1 MDRYCKR
8 TGNNVPDII
17 IVLLQVCLWQH
28 KLPLSSDNDDFYVLQ
43 DCVLISAMFSLL
55 QLEADP
61 SKCVAEGPGI
71 RSAET
76 NSTTTFTVSV
86 KDHLNKPCTHPHQLT
101 TTLRSLVD
109 GSVVETTQT
118 SKDEATYEV
127 QYTATQRG
135 RHQLSVGVKGVEIHG
150 SPFAVFIKI
159 PPTQLGT
166 PVQVIRGL
174 KWPRCIAINSDSEL
188 IVIELISHKISVY
201 TTRGEKKHEFGS
213 CGEGKGEFKHPTGV
227 AVDKSDGCIFVADS
241 SNNRIQKFTRD
252 GHFMKLVGGLKR
264 GSGPMQF
271 NGPWSLKLNNN
282 KLYVCDT
289 CNHRIQVFD
298 TELNYITSIGGGEGS
313 GPGQFN
319 EPCDVSFDDSS
330 MLHVT
335 DHFNHR
341 IQVLDHN
348 GEYVREYGQ
357 GGSDLGQLNGP
368 VFIHVD
374 HDYVYVSERL
384 NHCVSVF
391 TTSGRFVHTI
401 GRRGSGPGELRGPLG
416 VVVDTDGFVYVC
428 DYGNNRVQIF

>member
-1 MDRYCKR
+1 M
-8 TGNNVPDII
+8 
-17 IVLLQVCLWQH
+17 
-28 KLPLSSDNDDFYVLQ
+28 
-43 DCVLISAMFSLL
+43 

-118 SKDEATYEV
+118 SKDEATYDV

-135 RHQLSVGVKGVEIHG
+135 RHQLSVAVNGVEIHG
-150 SPFAVFIKI
+150 SPFAVFIKM

-166 PVQVIRGL
+166 PVQVIRGM
-174 KWPRCIAINSDSEL
+174 KGPYCIAINSDSEL
-188 IVIELISHKISVY
+188 IVSECYSHKISVY
-201 TTRGEKKHEFGS
+201 TRRGGKKHEFGS
-213 CGEGKGEFKHPTGV
+213 CGEGKGEFKHPNGV

-241 SNNRIQKFTRD
+241 SNHRIQKFTRD
-252 GHFMKLVGGLKR
+252 GHFMKLVGGPMS
-264 GSGPMQF
+264 GSRPMQF
-271 NGPWSLKLNNN
+271 NNPCRLKLNNN
-282 KLYVCDT
+282 KLYVCDSS
-289 CNHRIQVFD
+289 NHRIQVFD

-319 EPCDVSFDDSS
+319 QPRDVSFDDSS
-330 MLHVT
+330 MLHVA
-335 DHFNHR
+335 DYYNHR
-341 IQVLDHN
+341 IQVLDQD
-348 GEYVREYGQ
+348 GKYVREYGQ

-368 VFIHVD
+368 AYIHVD
-374 HDYVYVSERL
+374 HDYVYVSEL
-384 NHCVSVF
+384 NNHCVSVF
-391 TTSGRFVHTI
+391 TTSGRFVRTI
-401 GRRGSGPGELRGPLG
+401 GKRGRGPGELRDPRG

-428 DYGNNRVQIF
+428 DKRNKRVQIF

>member
-1 MDRYCKR
+1 M
-8 TGNNVPDII
+8 
-17 IVLLQVCLWQH
+17 L
-28 KLPLSSDNDDFYVLQ
+28 
-43 DCVLISAMFSLL
+43 SLL

-135 RHQLSVGVKGVEIHG
+135 RHQLSVAVNCVEIHG
-150 SPFAVFIKI
+150 SPFAVFIKT

-174 KWPRCIAINSDSEL
+174 NGPYCIAINSDSEL
-188 IVIELISHKISVY
+188 IVSEHASHKIFVY
-201 TTRGEKKHEFGS
+201 TRRGEKKHEFGS
-213 CGEGKGEFKHPTGV
+213 YGKGKGEFKYPSGV
-227 AVDKSDGCIFVADS
+227 AVDKSDGCIFVADI

-252 GHFMKLVGGLKR
+252 GHFMKLVGGPMSV
-264 GSGPMQF
+264 SGPMQF
-271 NGPWSLKLNNN
+271 NGPRGLKLYNN
-282 KLYVCDT
+282 KLYVCDSY
-289 CNHRIQVFD
+289 NNRIQVFD

-313 GPGQFN
+313 ASGPGQFN
-319 EPCDVSFDDSS
+319 QPCDVSIDDSS
-330 MLHVT
+330 MLHVA
-335 DHFNHR
+335 DCNNHR
-341 IQVLDHN
+341 IQVLDQD
-348 GEYVREYGQ
+348 GKYVREYGQ
-357 GGSDLGQLNGP
+357 RGSDLGQLKDP
-368 VFIHVD
+368 AFIHVD
-374 HDYVYVSERL
+374 HDYVYVSEL
-384 NHCVSVF
+384 NNHCVSVF

-401 GRRGSGPGELRGPLG
+401 GRHGSGPGELRYPCG

-428 DYGNNRVQIF
+428 DYYNDRVQIF

>member
-1 MDRYCKR
+1 M
-8 TGNNVPDII
+8 
-17 IVLLQVCLWQH
+17 
-28 KLPLSSDNDDFYVLQ
+28 
-43 DCVLISAMFSLL
+43 M
-55 QLEADP
+55 EADP

-86 KDHLNKPCTHPHQLT
+86 KDHLNKPCTRPHQLT

-135 RHQLSVGVKGVEIHG
+135 RHQLSVAVNGVEIHG
-150 SPFAVFIKI
+150 SPFAVFIKT

-166 PVQVIRGL
+166 PVQVIRGM
-174 KWPRCIAINSDSEL
+174 KSPYCIAINSDSEL
-188 IVIELISHKISVY
+188 IVSEWGSHKISVY
-201 TTRGEKKHEFGS
+201 TRRGGKKYEFGS
-213 CGEGKGEFKHPTGV
+213 RGEGKEFKFPTGV
-227 AVDKSDGCIFVADS
+227 AVDNLDGCIFVADS

-252 GHFMKLVGGLKR
+252 GHFMKLVGGPMS

-271 NGPWSLKLNNN
+271 YNPWGLKLYNN
-282 KLYVCDT
+282 KLYVCDAH
-289 CNHRIQVFD
+289 NHRIQVFD

-319 EPCDVSFDDSS
+319 GPRDVSFDDSS
-330 MLHVT
+330 MLHVA
-335 DHFNHR
+335 DRYNNR
-341 IQVLDHN
+341 IQVLDQD
-348 GEYVREYGQ
+348 GKYVREYGQ
-357 GGSDLGQLNGP
+357 RGSGLGQLRKP
-368 VFIHVD
+368 AFIHVD
-374 HDYVYVSERL
+374 HDYVYVSERY

-391 TTSGRFVHTI
+391 TTSGRFVRTI
-401 GRRGSGPGELRGPLG
+401 GSYGSGPGELYRPRG

-428 DYGNNRVQIF
+428 DNLNNRVQIF

>member
-1 MDRYCKR
+1 
-8 TGNNVPDII
+8 
-17 IVLLQVCLWQH
+17 
-28 KLPLSSDNDDFYVLQ
+28 
-43 DCVLISAMFSLL
+43 MFSLL

-71 RSAET
+71 RSTET

-86 KDHLNKPCTHPHQLT
+86 KDHLNKQCTRPHQLT

-135 RHQLSVGVKGVEIHG
+135 RHQLSVAVNGVEIYG
-150 SPFAVFIKI
+150 SPFAVFIKT
-159 PPTQLGT
+159 PPTQLGI
-166 PVQVIRGL
+166 PVQEIRGL
-174 KWPRCIAINSDSEL
+174 NGPFCIAINSDSEL
-188 IVIELISHKISVY
+188 IVSELSSHTISVY
-201 TTRGEKKHEFGS
+201 TRRGRKKHEFGS
-213 CGEGKGEFKHPTGV
+213 EGKGKGEFKHPIGV

-241 SNNRIQKFTRD
+241 DNNRIQKFTRD
-252 GHFMKLVGGLKR
+252 CHFMKLVGGPMS

-271 NGPWSLKLNNN
+271 NHPWGLELNNN

-289 CNHRIQVFD
+289 SNQRIQVFD

-330 MLHVT
+330 MLHVA
-335 DHFNHR
+335 DSDNHR
-341 IQVLDHN
+341 NQVLDQD
-348 GEYVREYGQ
+348 GKYVREYGQ
-357 GGSDLGQLNGP
+357 RGSGLRQLKWPN
-368 VFIHVD
+368 FIHVD
-374 HDYVYVSERL
+374 HNYVYVSEWG
-384 NHCVSVF
+384 NNYVSVF

-401 GRRGSGPGELRGPLG
+401 GRHMHGSGPGELDGPRG

-428 DYGNNRVQIF
+428 DFFNHRVQIF

>member
-1 MDRYCKR
+1 M
-8 TGNNVPDII
+8 PE
-17 IVLLQVCLWQH
+17 LLCSFSL
-28 KLPLSSDNDDFYVLQ
+28 VLQ
-43 DCVLISAMFSLL
+43 LMM
-55 QLEADP
+55 EADP

-135 RHQLSVGVKGVEIHG
+135 RHQLSVAVNGVEIHG
-150 SPFAVFIKI
+150 SPFAVFIKR

-166 PVQVIRGL
+166 PVQVIEGL
-174 KWPRCIAINSDSEL
+174 NGPYCIAINSDSEL
-188 IVIELISHKISVY
+188 IVSERDSHMISVY
-201 TTRGEKKHEFGS
+201 TRRGEKKQEFGS
-213 CGEGKGEFKHPTGV
+213 EGKGDVELKYPIGV
-227 AVDKSDGCIFVADS
+227 AVDKSDGCIFVAD
-241 SNNRIQKFTRD
+241 NNNHHIQKFTRD
-252 GHFMKLVGGLKR
+252 GHFMKLVGGPMS

-271 NGPWSLKLNNN
+271 KYPWGLKLNKNR
-282 KLYVCDT
+282 LYVCEAG
-289 CNHRIQVFD
+289 NHRIQVFD

-319 EPCDVSFDDSS
+319 RPWDVSFDDSS
-330 MLHVT
+330 MLHVA
-335 DHFNHR
+335 DHNNDR
-341 IQVLDHN
+341 IQVLDQD
-348 GEYVREYGQ
+348 GKYVREYGQ
-357 GGSDLGQLNGP
+357 RGSGLGRLSGP

-374 HDYVYVSERL
+374 HDYVYVSEL
-384 NHCVSVF
+384 FNHYVSVF
-391 TTSGRFVHTI
+391 TTRGRFVHTI
-401 GRRGSGPGELRGPLG
+401 GRYGSGPGELHGPRG

-428 DYGNNRVQIF
+428 DKRNDRVQIF

>member
-1 MDRYCKR
+1 
-8 TGNNVPDII
+8 
-17 IVLLQVCLWQH
+17 
-28 KLPLSSDNDDFYVLQ
+28 
-43 DCVLISAMFSLL
+43 MFSLL

-61 SKCVAEGPGI
+61 SKCVPEGPGI

-86 KDHLNKPCTHPHQLT
+86 KDHLNKPYTHPHQLT

-135 RHQLSVGVKGVEIHG
+135 RHQLSVAVNGVEIQG

-174 KWPRCIAINSDSEL
+174 DGPLCIAINSDSEL
-188 IVIELISHKISVY
+188 IVSEWDSHKISVY
-201 TTRGEKKHEFGS
+201 TRRGEKKHEFGS
-213 CGEGKGEFKHPTGV
+213 EGKGKGEFKHPTGV

-241 SNNRIQKFTRD
+241 DNHRIQKFTRD
-252 GHFMKLVGGLKR
+252 GHFMKLVGGPMR

-271 NGPWSLKLNNN
+271 NDPMGLKLNNN
-282 KLYVCDT
+282 KLYVCDAG
-289 CNHRIQVFD
+289 NHRIQVFD
-298 TELNYITSIGGGEGS
+298 TELNYITSIGGGRGA

-319 EPCDVSFDDSS
+319 APCDVSFDDSS
-330 MLHVT
+330 MLHVA
-335 DHFNHR
+335 DYNNHR
-341 IQVLDHN
+341 IQVLDQD
-348 GEYVREYGQ
+348 GKYVREYGQ
-357 GGSDLGQLNGP
+357 RGSGLGQLDSP
-368 VFIHVD
+368 TFIHVD
-374 HDYVYVSERL
+374 HDYVYVSEL
-384 NHCVSVF
+384 SNNCVSVF
-391 TTSGRFVHTI
+391 TTSGRFVRTI
-401 GRRGSGPGELRGPLG
+401 GRCGSGPGELRGPHG

-428 DYGNNRVQIF
+428 DYFNNRIQIF